1 MRLLAICTG
10 SEADTFFL
18 SSLTLIPASSETR
31 SRRRAYLER
40 GQLRLLGQEGLL
52 LFRRVG
58 VVAVLVQPV
67 PEDLHRLLRQIPPPL
82 PLPVAPATG

>member
-1 MRLLAICTG
+1 MIQAGRHFLPLLSYTNPSG
-10 SEADTFFL
+10 
-18 SSLTLIPASSETR
+18 TR

-67 PEDLHRLLRQIPPPL
+67 PEDLDRLLRQIPPPL
-82 PLPVAPATG
+82 PLPVAPAAG